1 MRYTQMRQICII
13 PIKRCLITFMCV
25 LIYTWAFPLLNATAS
40 EKIPVFV
47 SIPPQKYF
55 VQKIGGNLTSIS
67 VMVQPGDSPATY
79 EPKPKQMVTL
89 SKCKL
94 YFAVGVPFEASWL
107 PKIAATNSRMRIV
120 HTDKN
125 IKKRHMTAAH
135 GSHGHPEPKGG
146 IKDPHTWLSPPLVK
160 IQAETIFN
168 ALVAESPEN
177 SHLFKRN
184 YNQFI
189 VSIDALDAEIRE
201 TLSGIQTTAFMV
213 FHPSWGYFADT
224 YGLKQIPIEIEGKN
238 PKPAQLKSLI
248 LFAKR
253 ANIKIIF
260 AQPQF
265 SSQSAETVAKG
276 IGGRVVFADPL
287 AFEWSE
293 NLRKQASAFKSVL
306 RQK

>member
-1 MRYTQMRQICII
+1 MYGLMFI
-13 PIKRCLITFMCV
+13 
-25 LIYTWAFPLLNATAS
+25 WAFPLWSATAS

-47 SIPPQKYF
+47 SILPQKYF
-55 VQKIGGNLTSIS
+55 VRKIGGNLTSIS
-67 VMVQPGDSPATY
+67 VMVQPGSSPATY
-79 EPKPKQMVTL
+79 EPKPKQMVML

-107 PKIAATNSRMRIV
+107 PKISATNSRMRIV

-125 IKKRHMTAAH
+125 IKKRHMAAAH
-135 GSHGHPEPKGG
+135 GNHGHPESKGG

-177 SHLFKRN
+177 SHRFKRN
-184 YNQFI
+184 YYRFI
-189 VSIDALDAEIRE
+189 GDIDALDAELRE

-224 YGLKQIPIEIEGKN
+224 YGLRQVPIEIEGKN
-238 PKPAQLKSLI
+238 PKPAQLQYLI
-248 LFAKR
+248 SFAKSE
-253 ANIKIIF
+253 NIKIIF
-260 AQPQF
+260 AQSQF
-265 SSQSAETVAKG
+265 SSQNAETVAKG
-276 IGGRVVFADPL
+276 IGGKVVFTDPL

-293 NLRKQASAFKSVL
+293 NLRKQASALISAF
-306 RQK
+306 RNR

>member
-1 MRYTQMRQICII
+1 MCILVYGLMYI
-13 PIKRCLITFMCV
+13 
-25 LIYTWAFPLLNATAS
+25 WAFPLLSATAS

-47 SIPPQKYF
+47 SILPQKYF
-55 VQKIGGNLTSIS
+55 VQEIGGNLTSIS
-67 VMVQPGDSPATY
+67 VMVQPGSSPATY
-79 EPKPKQMVTL
+79 EPKPKQMVLL

-125 IKKRHMTAAH
+125 IKKRHMAAAH
-135 GSHGHPEPKGG
+135 GSHGHPESKGG

-184 YNQFI
+184 YYRFI
-189 VSIDALDAEIRE
+189 ADIDALDAELRE

-224 YGLKQIPIEIEGKN
+224 YGLRQIPIEIEGKN
-238 PKPAQLKSLI
+238 PKPAQLQYLI
-248 LFAKR
+248 SFAKSE
-253 ANIKIIF
+253 NIKIIF

-265 SSQSAETVAKG
+265 SSQNAETVAKG
-276 IGGRVVFADPL
+276 IGGKVVFADPL

-293 NLRKQASAFKSVL
+293 NLRKQASAFISAF
-306 RQK
+306 RNR